1 MMKTAIG
8 IFQDRPDVESA
19 IDKFKR
25 EGFRPEEFLLLMR
38 DAHQADEIFVKMGIN
53 LIENLDI
60 LAKDLSPEARDYFLK
75 QVKDGS
81 LLLAL
86 QTRENQLDLVMTIFD
101 DCNALD
107 IKTLSQSASEDTH
120 KAGSFFSDFAHMG
133 MKGGVSEESG
143 KKHNIKQ

>member
-25 EGFRPEEFLLLMR
+25 EGFRPEEFLLLMK
-38 DAHQADEIFVKMGIN
+38 DARQADEIFVKTGIN
-53 LIENLDI
+53 LVQNLDI
-60 LAKDLSPEARDYFLK
+60 LAKELSHEARDYFLK
-75 QVKDGS
+75 RVKDGS
-81 LLLAL
+81 LLLAV

-107 IKTLSQSASEDTH
+107 IKTLSQSASEDMH
-120 KAGSFFSDFAHMG
+120 NAGSLFRDYAHMG

-143 KKHNIKQ
+143 KKQSIK